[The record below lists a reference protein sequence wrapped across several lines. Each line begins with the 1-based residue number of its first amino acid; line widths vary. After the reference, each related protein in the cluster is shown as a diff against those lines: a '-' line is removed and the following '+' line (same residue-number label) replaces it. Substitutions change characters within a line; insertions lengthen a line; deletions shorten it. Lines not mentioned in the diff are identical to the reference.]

1 MSNEVFT
8 REEVTL
14 QDNTE
19 VELRPL
25 VISKKRKFMK
35 IWSDHVTSVNEELRK
50 AIADN
55 EAALGTNEQPPK
67 VDQNSINDRTY
78 SVYIELASIG
88 LDEYKGDRT
97 AKQFATYLED
107 TLDEPTIL
115 KILDVCG
122 NITFDEQE
130 LPN

>member
-14 QDNTE
+14 QDGTE

-25 VISKKRKFMK
+25 VIGKKRKFMK
-35 IWSDHVTSVNEELRK
+35 LWSDHVASVNEELRK
-50 AIADN
+50 AIMAN
-55 EAALGTNEQPPK
+55 EALDPDAEAVK
-67 VDQNSINDRTY
+67 VDQNAINDRTFD
-78 SVYIELASIG
+78 VYIQLSSIG

-97 AKQFATYLED
+97 AKQFTEYLES

-115 KILDVCG
+115 KILEVCG